1 MLELR
6 LKITV
11 PSRGTCRR
19 ILRNIIIKSKKRGFA
34 ISGSIVLESNV
45 LGVATGPEASSAHQ
59 SGSEDDASN

>member
-6 LKITV
+6 LKITG
-11 PSRGTCRR
+11 PSRGACRR
-19 ILRNIIIKSKKRGFA
+19 ILRNLKSKKRGFT

-45 LGVATGPEASSAHQ
+45 LGVTTGPEASSAHQ